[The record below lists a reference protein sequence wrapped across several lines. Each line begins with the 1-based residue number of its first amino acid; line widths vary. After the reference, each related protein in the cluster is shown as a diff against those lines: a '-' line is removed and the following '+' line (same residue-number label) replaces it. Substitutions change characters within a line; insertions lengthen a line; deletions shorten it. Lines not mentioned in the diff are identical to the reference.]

1 MSSLQALSPAISRV
15 GNLIQ
20 QSVNLDN
27 TLLQTT
33 NTLSQAVPKQEDAA
47 VKSAFGP
54 FTSSTTA

>member
-1 MSSLQALSPAISRV
+1 MSSLQALSPALSKV
-15 GNLIQ
+15 GYCLQ
-20 QSVNLDN
+20 QSINMDN

-33 NTLSQAVPKQEDAA
+33 NTLTQGIPKQEDAA